1 MSKLLVYRQKRAKVK
16 RLIQQQLDGLEKDLN
31 DVAVAAS
38 VTRQAVSATL
48 NGYNNSARVLNALR
62 QIGIS
67 EKYLFDP
74 NRTKKVA

>member
-1 MSKLLVYRQKRAKVK
+1 VSKLLVYRQKRAKVK